1 MHPNEIFLMHLSASQ
16 GNLQMIFMPSS
27 SRSVLESLLLVLID
41 FRCLFLPEIRSM
53 ILELD
58 PAQSVKTRTVSDLS
72 SLSNFVAKRSGESRG
87 KEKEGDGK
95 GMWKRSKKTT
105 DKQYQYDSWLET
117 NL

>member
-1 MHPNEIFLMHLSASQ
+1 
-16 GNLQMIFMPSS
+16 
-27 SRSVLESLLLVLID
+27 
-41 FRCLFLPEIRSM
+41 M

-95 GMWKRSKKTT
+95 GM
-105 DKQYQYDSWLET
+105 
-117 NL
+117 